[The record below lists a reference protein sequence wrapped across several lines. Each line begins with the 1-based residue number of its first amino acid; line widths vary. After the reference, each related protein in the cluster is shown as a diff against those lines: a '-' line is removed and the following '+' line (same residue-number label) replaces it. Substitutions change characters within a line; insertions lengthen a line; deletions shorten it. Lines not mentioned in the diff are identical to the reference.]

1 MLKRFGMFLLCLSA
15 LWACTDD
22 DVTVVEQNDLERMV
36 EITINAGVDAE
47 GSTRTFIAASGDNF
61 WKVGDSIGVWVL
73 NDAGGVVTGP
83 QPYKFKVTEVKS
95 DQTRCILK
103 GQVPVRYE
111 NNRLAA
117 IYPYQADATLE
128 KVDKFSVPCIIKGGE
143 FGYVEDANYK
153 YILTANVPTVQKA
166 VKGSYDPEAYISI
179 AVMDEAGADLNFRN
193 ACTLIKFT
201 APSNTGN
208 TITSVKFESRNET
221 ELDEQVN
228 DLTGRFEI
236 AYCPTEY
243 GYPPAGYNAPNE
255 EMKNFLLVAN
265 MKPVESNTTNSVTL
279 EAPEG
284 FEPGAT
290 YYMVVK
296 SFISNYKEGMT
307 LPETGGGNWVD
318 PRVDDVIFYSTD
330 VPNPLVAYDEENGRN
345 ITYEMSESSTRLDIT
360 VNVSKGYPLLKS
372 GHILYFT
379 ASNGTVC
386 TRKFKAS
393 STVETTEETLRA
405 VKPSELKEGEV
416 NYWYWVT
423 KKTITTTSGLNFERN
438 TYKPLTFADNPANW
452 SGKFK

>member
-1 MLKRFGMFLLCLSA
+1 
-15 LWACTDD
+15 
-22 DVTVVEQNDLERMV
+22 
-36 EITINAGVDAE
+36 VDAE

-73 NDAGGVVTGP
+73 NDAGSVVTGP

-95 DQTRCILK
+95 DQTKCTLQGK
-103 GQVPVRYE
+103 VPAQYE

-128 KVDKFSVPCIIKGGE
+128 KVDKFNVPCVMKD
-143 FGYVEDANYK
+143 GYFDCIDDENYK
-153 YILTANVPTVQKA
+153 YLLTANVPTVQKA

-179 AVMDEAGADLNFRN
+179 AVMNEVGTDLNFRN

-201 APSNTGN
+201 APSNTGK

-243 GYPPAGYNAPNE
+243 GYSPAGYNAPNA

-265 MKPVESNTTNSVTL
+265 MKPVGANTKSVTL

-296 SFISNYKEGMT
+296 SFISNYEMSTT

-318 PRVDDVIFYSTD
+318 PQVDGVIFYSTA
-330 VPNPLVAYDEENGRN
+330 VPNPLRAYDENDRIIN
-345 ITYEMSESSTRLDIT
+345 YTMSESPTPLDDIT

-379 ASNGTVC
+379 ASDGTVC

-405 VKPSELKEGEV
+405 VKPSELVEGEV

-423 KKTITTTSGLNFERN
+423 RKTITTTSGLNFERN
-438 TYKPLTFADNPANW
+438 TYKPLTFADNSSNW
-452 SGKFK
+452 SGKFQ